1 MGSDW
6 SLGSRVMGIRVMI
19 GKLVGKRGII
29 GGRWALRAV
38 VWAGLGCV
46 ALYVNTATLAGQ
58 PGSKAEAADKAE
70 RFIHPELARIPM
82 WSEVEPGKL
91 DIFRKPTPAD
101 PGDEVKCLALNI
113 YFEAR
118 SEPEAGKLA
127 VGHVV
132 MNRVGSKRFPGTVCD
147 VVRQGG
153 ELRRYRCQFSWWC
166 DGRSDTP
173 RNKREW
179 QRSSEIAL
187 AVYWCRTE
195 DPTAGALWYHA
206 DYVKPSWRKAFKRG
220 PQIGRHIFYSQA
232 PHKTRVASRLSQK

>member
-1 MGSDW
+1 
-6 SLGSRVMGIRVMI
+6 MI

-29 GGRWALRAV
+29 GGRWALRGALRAV
-38 VWAGLGCV
+38 VWVCLGGA
-46 ALYVNTATLAGQ
+46 ALYVNAAALADQ
-58 PGSKAEAADKAE
+58 PGAKAETADKAE
-70 RFIHPELARIPM
+70 RFLHPELARIPI
-82 WSEVEPGKL
+82 WTEVEPGKL

-101 PGDEVKCLALNI
+101 PGDEIRCLALNI

-118 SEPEAGKLA
+118 SEPEAGKRA

-132 MNRVGSKRFPGTVCD
+132 MNRVSSKRFPGTVCD

-173 RNKREW
+173 LNKREW
-179 QRSSEIAL
+179 NRSSEIAL
-187 AVYWCRTE
+187 AVYWGRTE

-206 DYVKPSWRKAFKRG
+206 DYVKPSWRKAFERG

-232 PHKTRVASRLSQK
+232 PRKTQVASRISRMYPKGSWG

>member
-1 MGSDW
+1 MT
-6 SLGSRVMGIRVMI
+6 
-19 GKLVGKRGII
+19 GKLLGKRGII

-38 VWAGLGCV
+38 VWAVLGSA
-46 ALYVNTATLAGQ
+46 ALYVNAAALADQ
-58 PGSKAEAADKAE
+58 PGANAETADKAA
-70 RFIHPELARIPM
+70 RFLHPELARIPM
-82 WSEVEPGKL
+82 WTEVDPGKL
-91 DIFRKPTPAD
+91 EIFRKPTPAD
-101 PGDEVKCLALNI
+101 PGDEVNCLALNI

-132 MNRVGSKRFPGTVCD
+132 MNRVSSKRFPSTVCN

-173 RNKREW
+173 RNKIEW

-187 AVYWCRTE
+187 AVYWGRTE

-206 DYVKPSWRKAFKRG
+206 DYVKPSWRKDFDRG
-220 PQIGRHIFYSQA
+220 PKIGRHIFYSQA
-232 PHKTRVASRLSQK
+232 PRKTQVANRTLKK